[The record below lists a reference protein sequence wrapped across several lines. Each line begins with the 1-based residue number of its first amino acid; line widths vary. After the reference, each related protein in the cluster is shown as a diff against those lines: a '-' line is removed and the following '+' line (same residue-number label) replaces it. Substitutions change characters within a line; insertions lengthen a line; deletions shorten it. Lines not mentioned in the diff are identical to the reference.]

1 MKRSRLVLL
10 AALVAACS
18 PAPQPEKPTITVYAD
33 SALTETFTKIGTDF
47 EAAKGIRVKFLF
59 GGSSALRKQL
69 GAHVD
74 VFASAG
80 QGAMKLPSKVFAR
93 NRLVVAQQQVRV
105 RKGVTTMTDLASVPY
120 AMCAEEELCGDAARQ
135 KLKAAAFNS
144 FRDSVVPAPKAVGQ
158 DVRDTLAKLA
168 AGEVDAAIVYAT
180 DVRTNPNLTSV
191 PLRIAVQEE
200 PGPADLDFPIAA
212 VSGSPESLKF
222 YNFVFTEQARA
233 ALTDAGFELP

>member
-1 MKRSRLVLL
+1 MKRSTLVLL

-47 EAAKGIRVKFLF
+47 EASQGIRVKFLF
-59 GGSSALRKQL
+59 GASSALQKQL

-93 NRLVVAQQQVRV
+93 NQLVVAQQQGRGG
-105 RKGVTTMTDLASVPY
+105 KGVTTMTDLAAVPY
-120 AMCAEEELCGDAARQ
+120 AMCAEEEPCGDAARQ
-135 KLKAAAFNS
+135 KLKAAAFNA
-144 FRDSVVPAPKAVGQ
+144 FRDSVVPTPKAVGQ

-168 AGEVDAAIVYAT
+168 AGEVGAAIVYAT
-180 DVRTNPNLTSV
+180 DVRTNPKLTSV
-191 PLRIAVQEE
+191 PLRIAVQDE
-200 PGPADLDFPIAA
+200 PAPADLDFPVAV

-222 YNFVFTEQARA
+222 YNFVFSEQARA